1 MVGEGLERSLY
12 YEMSFGSNNNN
23 CVPCNETAENETSLD
38 NENIMY
44 MSSLGIWLSVP
55 EWEAALTAV
64 TLSLII
70 VLTLVGNVL
79 VILSV
84 FIYRPLR
91 CAVPN
96 YFIVSLALADIFGKY
111 LHDSFFFNN

>member
-1 MVGEGLERSLY
+1 MVGESFERSLY
-12 YEMSFGSNNNN
+12 YEANFGSSNN
-23 CVPCNETAENETSLD
+23 CIPCNDSVGLDVNLTMNESEKT
-38 NENIMY
+38 IMY

-70 VLTLVGNVL
+70 ILTLVGNVL

-84 FIYRPLR
+84 FVYRPLR

-96 YFIVSLALADIFGKY
+96 YFIVSLALADIFGK
-111 LHDSFFFNN
+111 